1 MIIAV
6 TGSSSFGNI
15 GSQSA
20 GLVDVASPHQVP
32 FTAIRVQDVR
42 VWLDYGLACVIGI
55 HVHVW

>member
-42 VWLDYGLACVIGI
+42 V
-55 HVHVW
+55 